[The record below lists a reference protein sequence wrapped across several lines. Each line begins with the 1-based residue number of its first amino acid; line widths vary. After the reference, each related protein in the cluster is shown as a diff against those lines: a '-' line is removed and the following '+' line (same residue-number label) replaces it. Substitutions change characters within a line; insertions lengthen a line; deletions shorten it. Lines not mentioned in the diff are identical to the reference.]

1 MLWEDFLMDLAIT
14 LGLAVFAFIAGF
26 MEGTLM
32 ERRRLARLI
41 TLYTP
46 KDADVRACQPEGVRS
61 GR

>member
-1 MLWEDFLMDLAIT
+1 MDLAIT

-41 TLYTP
+41 TALTP
-46 KDADVRACQPEGVRS
+46 KEDV
-61 GR
+61 